1 MNLVRWNPLRE
12 LEEMS
17 DRLNRFLTRQD
28 IQGSNGRETM
38 MVADWVPPV
47 DISETDE
54 AFHIAAELPEVKKD
68 DVKVI
73 LENGVLTLQGERKEE
88 REEKGSKIHR
98 IERSYGRFVRSF
110 TLPDFVDDTR
120 VKAEFKNGVLHLHL
134 PKSEKAKPRAIEVK
148 VA

>member
-28 IQGSNGRETM
+28 TQGSNGKEMM
-38 MVADWVPPV
+38 MVADWTPSV

-68 DVKVI
+68 DVKVTM
-73 LENGVLTLQGERKEE
+73 ENGVLTLQGERKEE
-88 REEKGSKIHR
+88 REEKGRKIHR

-110 TLPDFVDDTR
+110 MLPDLVDDTK

-134 PKSEKAKPRAIEVK
+134 PKSEQARPKAIDVK